1 MFWECKLLW
10 WNPVVWIWDMWR
22 KNKGHEKKVEQEVL
36 TAGST
41 QVLPNFLWPQL
52 SLALEIIIPKE
63 Y

>member
-1 MFWECKLLW
+1 MG
-10 WNPVVWIWDMWR
+10 R
-22 KNKGHEKKVEQEVL
+22 KNKGHEKKFEQEVL

-52 SLALEIIIPKE
+52 LLALERIIPKK